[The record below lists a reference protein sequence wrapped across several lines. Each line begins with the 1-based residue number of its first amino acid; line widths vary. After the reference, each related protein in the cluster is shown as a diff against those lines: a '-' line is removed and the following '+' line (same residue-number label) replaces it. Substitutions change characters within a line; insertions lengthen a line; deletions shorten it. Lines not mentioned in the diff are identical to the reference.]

1 MVGPTMLMRG
11 AGCISQGTSDQDAM
25 NVAAYFLNEV
35 DEGGLMD
42 FSNGTTSRRPLPL
55 GTSGT
60 ESGM

>member
-1 MVGPTMLMRG
+1 MLMRG

-42 FSNGTTSRRPLPL
+42 FL
-55 GTSGT
+55 GAGLRLKAL
-60 ESGM
+60 GH

>member
-1 MVGPTMLMRG
+1 MVGATMLTKG
-11 AGCISQGTSDQDAM
+11 AGCISQGMKDPHAT

-42 FSNGTTSRRPLPL
+42 FSNGTTSRSPLPL
-55 GTSGT
+55 GTSST